1 MRKIFILQ
9 SVDVEINERKIC
21 LLGLEAA
28 WIGTFFFLRVD
39 EGFSLSLLFPP
50 WGSCFDRELSRRL
63 VILSIFICRDLRHG
77 QILNQRSGQ
86 RCPTSR
92 SRERRVVFKLTSL
105 LHQKTCQVS
114 WFPHRRWHEDQ
125 LKRQVCVLLENSRF
139 ALHQATSCCPKP
151 QFTVMTSVD
160 KYISTSQK

>member
-28 WIGTFFFLRVD
+28 WIGTFFLKVD

-125 LKRQVCVLLENSRF
+125 LK
-139 ALHQATSCCPKP
+139 TSIVRASGEQPICSAPGHVMLPKAP
-151 QFTVMTSVD
+151 VHSYD
-160 KYISTSQK
+160 EYW